1 GACRQLPER
10 TPAIHARRPAQQG
23 PQIGVE
29 RAEFALNLEEGL
41 RIADRTV
48 DLETIANNPWI
59 LEQPLNLGWR
69 EARHPRRI
77 EIGECSPVVL
87 ALLEDRLPAQARLRT
102 FEREELEERAVVV
115 NRHPPLVIVVHD
127 ADWRSSPGAA
137 NTRIHVFRFSRA
149 SRCPRR
155 SSTV

>member
-48 DLETIANNPWI
+48 DLETIANNTRI

-77 EIGECSPVVL
+77 EFGECGPIVL
-87 ALLEDRLPAQARLRT
+87 APLEDRLAARGRLRDVA
-102 FEREELEERAVVV
+102 RA
-115 NRHPPLVIVVHD
+115 
-127 ADWRSSPGAA
+127 
-137 NTRIHVFRFSRA
+137 T
-149 SRCPRR
+149 
-155 SSTV
+155 